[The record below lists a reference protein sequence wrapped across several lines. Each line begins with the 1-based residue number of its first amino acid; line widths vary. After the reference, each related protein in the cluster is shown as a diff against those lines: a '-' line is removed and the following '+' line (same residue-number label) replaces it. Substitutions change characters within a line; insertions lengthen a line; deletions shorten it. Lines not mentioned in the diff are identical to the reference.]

1 MEIATTSHMVCHIPN
16 TWYLNRIQLN
26 ATLQGIYTYPKQIS
40 NKTEMYIIPDSLKS
54 EIGAF
59 AKHVNDFRSGEI
71 EAVRFKAI
79 RVPMGIYEQR
89 KNGTFMVRIRCA
101 AGMISPQQ
109 LKEIALLAQKEG
121 AEPIHITTR
130 QELQL
135 HNVQLEQAPRIL
147 EHLYELGLSSRGGGG
162 NTVRNIMA
170 SEDAGIA
177 KDEIFNVTPYALTLT
192 NTLIAESDS
201 WSLPRKYKIAL
212 AGNDS
217 DNANATFSDL
227 GLIATIRSGEKG
239 FKVYIG
245 GGLGSKPTAGF
256 KLSDFIPATD
266 VLYIGEALKI
276 LFSEH
281 GNRRN
286 RHKARIRY
294 IFYKLGEERVFELFY
309 EIFNRLKAEGN
320 YELVLP
326 EVHQSRK
333 KGQVIDYNSESELFG
348 KWFKRYV
355 REQKQS
361 GFYSVEVPFNQG
373 MVKTKTF
380 IRLAEFLA
388 PLGEDVIRFTMRQNI
403 LLRNIPGQLLES
415 LYLEL
420 KGLGVEVDLP
430 RILNSLVACA
440 GADTCRLGICLSR
453 GASSAIKK
461 SLSGISEA
469 QLDELSDINV
479 NLSGCP
485 NSCGQHSISQLGFY
499 GKASRNDRLYPAYY
513 VVAGGQTGE
522 NKARMASKY
531 GEISS
536 RDLPQFTAQLL
547 GKWSVKKSRFSD
559 FNEYLDREGKTDM
572 EELLTKFETIPSF
585 EDDKNY
591 YFDWGAEEI
600 FTLTGKGAAE
610 CSAGMFDMIDFD
622 RDAILDIRK
631 GIEHTND
638 QELINKS
645 LYGIVYHAS
654 RMLLVTRGIEP
665 NNREEIF
672 TSFIQ
677 SFIQEGHVIEK
688 FEPVVKLALAN
699 PEASFIKHQAIIN
712 ELATAVIDLYNN
724 MDDSLQFKG
733 QKEVPKVI
741 ETTEGTAPAKRF
753 RDFRGVACPMNFVKT
768 KIELS
773 TMKSGELLEILLD
786 DGAPI
791 KNVPGSVRNEGHHVL
806 EEKQNENFWS
816 VLIRKQ

>member
-1 MEIATTSHMVCHIPN
+1 
-16 TWYLNRIQLN
+16 
-26 ATLQGIYTYPKQIS
+26 
-40 NKTEMYIIPDSLKS
+40 MYIIPDSLKT

-59 AKHVNDFRSGEI
+59 AKHVLDFRNGEI
-71 EAVRFKAI
+71 EAVKFKAI

-89 KNGTFMVRIRCA
+89 INGTFMVRVRCA
-101 AGMISPQQ
+101 AGMITPVQ
-109 LKEIALLAQKEG
+109 LKQVALLALNEG
-121 AEPIHITTR
+121 AGPIHITTR

-135 HNVQLEQAPRIL
+135 HSVKLEQVSGIL
-147 EHLYELGLSSRGGGG
+147 ERLYQLGLSSRGGGG

-170 SEDAGIA
+170 SEDAGIST
-177 KDEIFNVTPYALTLT
+177 DEVFDVTPYALALT
-192 NTLIAESDS
+192 NTLIAEADS
-201 WSLPRKYKIAL
+201 WSLPRKYKTAF

-266 VLYIGEALKI
+266 LLYVGEALKV

-294 IFYKLGEERVFELFY
+294 IFYKLGEERVFELFH

-320 YELVLP
+320 YPLVLP
-326 EVHQSRK
+326 EVLPSLND
-333 KGQVIDYNSESELFG
+333 GWVIDFHPENEWFG
-348 KWFKRYV
+348 KWLKRYV
-355 REQKQS
+355 KAQKQT
-361 GFYSVEVPFNQG
+361 GLYSVEVPFEQG
-373 MVKTKTF
+373 MVKAETF
-380 IRLAEFLA
+380 VRLAEFLA
-388 PLGEDVIRFTMRQNI
+388 PLGDDVIRFTMRQNI

-420 KGLGVEVDLP
+420 KDLDVEVDLP
-430 RILNSLVACA
+430 RILNSLVSCA

-453 GASSAIKK
+453 GATSAIKR
-461 SLSGISEA
+461 SLAGISED
-469 QLDELSDINV
+469 QLDELNDIQV

-485 NSCGQHSISQLGFY
+485 NSCGQHNLSALGFY

-513 VVAGGQTGE
+513 VVAGGRTGDK
-522 NKARMASKY
+522 KARLASKY
-531 GEISS
+531 GEISA
-536 RDLPQFTAQLL
+536 RDLPQFTSLLL
-547 GKWSVKKSRFSD
+547 GNWSVKKSRFSD
-559 FNEYLDREGKTDM
+559 FNEYLDREGQADID
-572 EELLTKFETIPSF
+572 ELLTNFETIPSF
-585 EDDKNY
+585 EEDKNY
-591 YFDWGAEEI
+591 YFDWGADEV
-600 FTLTGKGAAE
+600 FSFTGKGAAE

-631 GIEHTND
+631 GIERTSD

-645 LYGIVYHAS
+645 LYGLVYHAS

-665 NNREEIF
+665 SNREEIF

-677 SFIQEGHVIEK
+677 AFIREGHVSQE

-699 PEASFIKHQAIIN
+699 PEASFIRQRAIID
-712 ELATAVIDLYNN
+712 ELATTVIDLYNH
-724 MDDSLQFKG
+724 MDDSLQFKVN
-733 QKEVPKVI
+733 KEIPKVN
-741 ETTEGTAPAKRF
+741 ETITGISPDKRF

-768 KIELS
+768 KIELA
-773 TMKSGELLEILLD
+773 TMKTGELLEILLD

-806 EEKQNENFWS
+806 EEKQKDNFWS